1 MYRYDGSKP
10 HFEICLNLND
20 ISDLPIDYEKV
31 KLLTKEELQNVIDIE
46 EGNEK

>member
-1 MYRYDGSKP
+1 MTT
-10 HFEICLNLND
+10 LNLND